1 MAIKEFSINGKT
13 VAVEILEQHPSYFK
27 FKINDKVFEV
37 SIEEHNPTKQ
47 ILNFVVN
54 NHPVNIK
61 YSKQHGNGQAFNN
74 ENILIYIIN
83 HCAQILVES
92 VTQKTNA
99 KPVVSNFDHPAYPPK
114 LQERRLDLDSG
125 SNAGSSQI
133 FVQKQTQ
140 ASGNEQTLKSPLA
153 GRIVKVLVKTSDQVS
168 KNQLLVI
175 IESMKMENEIRA
187 TFPGFIKNISITEGN
202 LVQQNQVLITFG

>member
-27 FKINDKVFEV
+27 FKINDKTFEV
-37 SIEEHNPTKQ
+37 SIEDHNPVKQ
-47 ILNFVVN
+47 ILNFVIN
-54 NHPVNIK
+54 NHPVKIK
-61 YSKQHGNGQAFNN
+61 YSKQHDNGQAFNN
-74 ENILIYIIN
+74 ENLLIYIIN
-83 HCAQILVES
+83 HCAQILVEP
-92 VTQKTNA
+92 VTQKTNTQ
-99 KPVVSNFDHPAYPPK
+99 PVASNFFHP
-114 LQERRLDLDSG
+114 ELDSG
-125 SNAGSSQI
+125 SNPGSPQT
-133 FVQKQTQ
+133 FGEKQSQ
-140 ASGNEQTLKSPLA
+140 ASSNEQTLKSPLA
-153 GRIVKVLVKTSDQVS
+153 GRIIKILVKTGDQAS

>member
-1 MAIKEFSINGKT
+1 MESTTMAIKEFLINGKT

-27 FKINDKVFEV
+27 FKINDKTFEV

-47 ILNFVVN
+47 ILNFVIN
-54 NHPVNIK
+54 NHPVKIN
-61 YSKQHGNGQAFNN
+61 YSKQHDNGQAFNN
-74 ENILIYIIN
+74 ENLLIYIIN
-83 HCAQILVES
+83 HCAHNHCAQILIEP
-92 VTQKTNA
+92 VTQKTNTQ
-99 KPVVSNFDHPAYPPK
+99 PVASNFFHP
-114 LQERRLDLDSG
+114 ELDSG
-125 SNAGSSQI
+125 SNPGSPQT
-133 FVQKQTQ
+133 VGEKQPQ
-140 ASGNEQTLKSPLA
+140 APSNEQTLKSPLA
-153 GRIVKVLVKTSDQVS
+153 GRIVKILVKTGDQVS

>member
-1 MAIKEFSINGKT
+1 MAIKEFKINDKI

-47 ILNFVVN
+47 ILNFVIN
-54 NHPVNIK
+54 NHPVKIK
-61 YSKQHGNGQAFNN
+61 YSKQQNIGNQINN
-74 ENILIYIIN
+74 ENLLIYIIN
-83 HCAQILVES
+83 HCAQIWVEP
-92 VTQKTNA
+92 TAPKTNTHP
-99 KPVVSNFDHPAYPPK
+99 KINSESN
-114 LQERRLDLDSG
+114 LE
-125 SNAGSSQI
+125 SSQI
-133 FVQKQTQ
+133 FEQKQAQ
-140 ASGNEQTLKSPLA
+140 ASGNESSLKSPLA
-153 GRIVKVLVKTSDQVS
+153 GRVVKILVKPGDQVS